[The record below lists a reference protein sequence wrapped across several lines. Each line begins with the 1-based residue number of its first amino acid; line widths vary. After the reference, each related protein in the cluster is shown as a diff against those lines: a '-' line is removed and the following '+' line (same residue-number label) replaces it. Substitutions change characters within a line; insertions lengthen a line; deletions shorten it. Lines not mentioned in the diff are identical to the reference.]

1 MIPVLIR
8 TLVPAGDAPSGHSTA
23 AKRRIGYGDNDSNTD
38 GSLVGV
44 SA

>member
-1 MIPVLIR
+1 MRP
-8 TLVPAGDAPSGHSTA
+8 PAIQPWQ
-23 AKRRIGYGDNDSNTD
+23 RERIGYGDNDSNTD